1 MNENNV
7 PNNENNVFNNGGFSQ
22 FEAADGPLSVSEE
35 NDMPKTDTVLEES
48 SVSTPSEP
56 PIVAD
61 GEPKET
67 SEDIT
72 ENAAGASSFG
82 AETFKT
88 YSVSDREDT
97 PSSSGGYVYT
107 PGAVS
112 STYKEKEKNA
122 LNTASNILF
131 GLSFPALLASFI
143 AMFVHLFTGS
153 GNIVIIFSLALAI
166 ANVVVG
172 SLLRKSK
179 NGGTKNLVLGIIAT
193 AFSFMMLII
202 SNMDTDIFDFDTDFE
217 NEYDSVANEYMETAE
232 SFLGIDFPEYDDFYE
247 TNNGFNFVYENDSGF
262 MDIAA
267 MAAKN
272 RTFIPV
278 SYVPTAFVGML
289 PEEERAEHFDYCLFY
304 NLDTG
309 EWNTLPTV
317 AGKYRMMCITV
328 TEYSYYG
335 NEGEVG
341 IYVYDLDHINYV
353 DSDF

>member
-22 FEAADGPLSVSEE
+22 FEAADGPLSVSDKA
-35 NDMPKTDTVLEES
+35 DMQKIDTDVEES

-61 GEPKET
+61 DEPKET
-67 SEDIT
+67 SEDIA

-112 STYKEKEKNA
+112 STYKAKEKNA

-202 SNMDTDIFDFDTDFE
+202 SNMDTDIFDFVTDFE
-217 NEYDSVANEYMETAE
+217 NEYDSVANEYIETAE
-232 SFLGIDFPEYDDFYE
+232 SFLGVDLPEYDDFYE
-247 TNNGFNFVYENDSGF
+247 TNNGFSYVYYYDLQ
-262 MDIAA
+262 DVVA
-267 MAAKN
+267 MAEKN
-272 RTFIPV
+272 SNFLT
-278 SYVPTAFVGML
+278 SVPTTFVGML
-289 PEEERAEHFDYCLFY
+289 PVEERSEYFDYCLIY
-304 NLDTG
+304 NLDTR
-309 EWNTLPTV
+309 EYNKLPRFPCEC
-317 AGKYRMMCITV
+317 RMICITV
-328 TEYSYYG
+328 TKYY
-335 NEGEVG
+335 NDDDEGGEIG
-341 IYVYDLDHINYV
+341 IYVYDLNYTNYV
-353 DSDF
+353 KSDT